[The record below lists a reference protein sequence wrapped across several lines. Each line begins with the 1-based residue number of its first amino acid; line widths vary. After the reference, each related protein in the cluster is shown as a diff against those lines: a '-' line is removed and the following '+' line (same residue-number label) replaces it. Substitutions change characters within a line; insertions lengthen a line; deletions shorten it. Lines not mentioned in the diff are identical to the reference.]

1 MDKNIFSRV
10 DNNLPLENK
19 ICITFGHKRS
29 SVYLCAYYCQ
39 GCQIDEKCYQW
50 RWLLYKVDKIVKSNL
65 NKGQCT
71 CQFISQFTF
80 ECTCNTQCITN
91 PYLAKFME
99 LSLNFL
105 FVRSATQF
113 LCCWFRKFD
122 IESTNNS
129 QIDIFLYFHCSSAW
143 YCIDIVWRNYAS
155 ITRS

>member
-1 MDKNIFSRV
+1 MSILWS
-10 DNNLPLENK
+10 
-19 ICITFGHKRS
+19 FGR
-29 SVYLCAYYCQ
+29 
-39 GCQIDEKCYQW
+39 
-50 RWLLYKVDKIVKSNL
+50 
-65 NKGQCT
+65 
-71 CQFISQFTF
+71 SQFTF

-99 LSLNFL
+99 LSLYFL

-129 QIDIFLYFHCSSAW
+129 QIDIFLYSHCSSAW

-155 ITRS
+155 ITRSLRVKGLSSLNVVNIIDNVIQEVWMRRSLVACSFKTLKYSQNNWLPWETLPIEKHSWILWIK

>member
-1 MDKNIFSRV
+1 MDKNIFSCV
-10 DNNLPLENK
+10 DNNLSLENK
-19 ICITFGHKRS
+19 ICITFGHKIS

-39 GCQIDEKCYQW
+39 GCQIDENA
-50 RWLLYKVDKIVKSNL
+50 WLSMKMVVV

-71 CQFISQFTF
+71 SQFTF

-99 LSLNFL
+99 LSLYFL

-129 QIDIFLYFHCSSAW
+129 QIDIFLYSHCSSA
-143 YCIDIVWRNYAS
+143 
-155 ITRS
+155 